1 MGGKNIELDLNA
13 GILILI
19 LAVTDFGTIQSQ
31 CQWLVLILRIVV
43 LNNY

>member
-1 MGGKNIELDLNA
+1 MGGMNIELDLHA

-19 LAVTDFGTIQSQ
+19 LAVTDFGTIQSE
-31 CQWLVLILRIVV
+31 CQWLVVIHRMVV